1 VPDATSSRATP
12 LPQWFRAALALFA
25 VGWGANQ
32 FAALLP
38 VYRIEDGATDAEVTL
53 LFGAYAVGLV
63 PALLLVAPVSDRIG
77 RRRVLRPVLVLSFV
91 ATTVLMVGGSNLG
104 LLLVG
109 RLLAGIA
116 SGAAF
121 APGTAWVKELT
132 TGPAG
137 TGARRAAIALSAGF
151 GTGPLVS
158 GIVAEWAPSPTVL
171 PYLPHL
177 VLTIG
182 VAAIAWQAT
191 EPPLARVKGVQTEAS
206 RVRHALTRP
215 RFLLQVVPT
224 APWVFG
230 CATLAFA
237 TVPSIVDVPGPEI
250 AVGGALVALTLG
262 TGVLLQPFA
271 RGLTVTVTLSLGV
284 LSGVAGFVVSAVAA
298 AASAGWLVVPACML
312 FGVAYGFVLV
322 GGLRTVED
330 VAAPADLGTV
340 NAVFY
345 SLTYIGFA
353 APYLGT
359 VLLGVLNGTQAM
371 LLLTVVLAATV
382 PLLLSRPATR
392 AAP

>member
-1 VPDATSSRATP
+1 MPDLTR
-12 LPQWFRAALALFA
+12 LPPWTRAALALFV

-38 VYRIEDGATDAEVTL
+38 VYRIEGGATDGQVTA
-53 LFGAYAVGLV
+53 LFGAYAIGLV

-77 RRRVLRPVLVLSFV
+77 RRRVLRPVLVLSFI
-91 ATTVLMVGGSNLG
+91 ATVVLMVGGSNLTV
-104 LLLVG
+104 LLIG

-137 TGARRAAIALSAGF
+137 PGARRAAIALSSGF
-151 GTGPLVS
+151 ATGPLVA
-158 GIVAEWAPSPTVL
+158 GLFAQWAPAATVL
-171 PYLPHL
+171 PYVPHL
-177 VLTIG
+177 VLT
-182 VAAIAWQAT
+182 VAIAIIMWNAT
-191 EPPLARVKGVQTEAS
+191 EPPLARVKGTHTEAS

-230 CATLAFA
+230 GASLAFT
-237 TVPSIVDVPGPEI
+237 TVPAIVDVPGPEI

-262 TGVLLQPFA
+262 TGVALQPLA
-271 RGLTVTVTLSLGV
+271 RRLTITTTLMLGV
-284 LSGVAGFVVSAVAA
+284 TSGVLGLLLGAVAA
-298 AASAGWLVVPACML
+298 ETGAGWLAAPIAVL
-312 FGVAYGFVLV
+312 LGVAYGFILV
-322 GGLRTVED
+322 GGLRTVEE
-330 VAAPADLGTV
+330 VAAPADLGMV

-353 APYLGT
+353 APFLGT
-359 VLLGVLNGTQAM
+359 ILLGALDGPGTM
-371 LLLTVVLAATV
+371 LLLAAVLAASI
-382 PLLLSRPATR
+382 PLVIGGSQNRVRP
-392 AAP
+392 